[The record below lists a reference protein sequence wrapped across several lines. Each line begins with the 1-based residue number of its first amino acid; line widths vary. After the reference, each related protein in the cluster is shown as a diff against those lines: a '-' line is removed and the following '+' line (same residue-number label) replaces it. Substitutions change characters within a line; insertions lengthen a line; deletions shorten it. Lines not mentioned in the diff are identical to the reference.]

1 MMVPG
6 TLIFTSKRCILILAG
21 LLAHFERLDLLDKPS
36 VELWMQL
43 IAETLI
49 AMRKTN
55 FFIEPSEMGKVW
67 VFEHT

>member
-1 MMVPG
+1 MVPG
-6 TLIFTSKRCILILAG
+6 TLIFTSKRHILILAAW
-21 LLAHFERLDLLDKPS
+21 LAHFERLDLLDKPS

-49 AMRKTN
+49 AMRKTH
-55 FFIEPSEMGKVW
+55 FFIEPSEMGKVR